1 MIKITIVLMTFR
13 GFGFAEVVSEKPN
26 YEVGSAAKLSF
37 GKNSATKQAIAAVW
51 KLDQDDDD
59 QEEINADDLL
69 DEEDKIKPDP
79 STLKGTTNINQI
91 LVRRHNCPI
100 ERMK

>member
-1 MIKITIVLMTFR
+1 M
-13 GFGFAEVVSEKPN
+13 SEKPN

-37 GKNSATKQAIAAVW
+37 GKKPASKQAIAAVW

-79 STLKGTTNINQI
+79 STLKGT
-91 LVRRHNCPI
+91 
-100 ERMK
+100 KSS

>member
-1 MIKITIVLMTFR
+1 MTTFQTYEYDQNSKIVKIPDLFR
-13 GFGFAEVVSEKPN
+13 CAEVISEKPN

-37 GKNSATKQAIAAVW
+37 AKNPANKQAIAAVW

-69 DEEDKIKPDP
+69 DEEDKVKPDP
-79 STLKGTTNINQI
+79 LSLKGTTNY
-91 LVRRHNCPI
+91 LKFV
-100 ERMK
+100 